1 MMKRFLLILLVGLLS
16 FEKAGNE
23 TVLPAERSKD
33 IYSALHLVRL
43 GLTQEAFRLAI
54 KGFEKLLAEGKLP
67 NDSILTIIDF
77 SQSSKNKRLYVL
89 DVRNKALLF
98 NTYVAHGH
106 NTGEE
111 FANKFS
117 NKSGSLMSSLGFY
130 ITRNIRQSTNVGL
143 SLVLEGLEKG
153 FNDQAAARD
162 IIMHGAWYSTETF
175 IRYQGRL
182 GRSHGCPAVPPDMI
196 KPLSETIKEGSCL
209 FIFSP
214 DKDYLSRSKL
224 LN

>member
-1 MMKRFLLILLVGLLS
+1 MIKRFLLILLVGFFS

-23 TVLPAERSKD
+23 TVIPAESSNN
-33 IYSALHLVRL
+33 IYSALHLERL
-43 GLTQEAFRLAI
+43 GLSPEALRLAI
-54 KGFEKLLAEGKLP
+54 KGFEKLLAKGKLQ

-98 NTYVAHGH
+98 NTYVAHGQ
-106 NTGEE
+106 NSGEE
-111 FANKFS
+111 YAEKFS
-117 NKSGSLMSSLGFY
+117 NKTGTLMSSLGFY

-143 SLVLEGLEKG
+143 ALVLEGLEKG

-182 GRSHGCPAVPPDMI
+182 GRSHGCPAVPPNMI
-196 KPLSETIKEGSCL
+196 KPLSETIKDGSCL
-209 FIFSP
+209 FIYSP
-214 DKDYLSRSKL
+214 DKDYLSKSKII
-224 LN
+224 N